1 MTNLIVYDFDGT
13 IYNGDSFVDFWKFII
28 KNNWLAIIFLPFQ
41 LVMAGLFFLKL
52 ISPQR
57 LKESFLT
64 FFALLAPIRQA
75 AIIESFWTTHHHKI
89 NPWIYSHFLERN
101 QQFFVCISA
110 SPEFLLAPI
119 IQDLNFQMLIG
130 SIFKVTDTKIVNQMV
145 SKNCKG
151 MEKIHRLN
159 AVFKDGYTIDQFY
172 SDHPDDAPLFK
183 LANESYLV
191 KNGKISPL
199 PDNFL

>member
-1 MTNLIVYDFDGT
+1 MSTGGRAV
-13 IYNGDSFVDFWKFII
+13 GDQCPGERPGARRG
-28 KNNWLAIIFLPFQ
+28 LAGGI
-41 LVMAGLFFLKL
+41 
-52 ISPQR
+52 
-57 LKESFLT
+57 
-64 FFALLAPIRQA
+64 
-75 AIIESFWTTHHHKI
+75 
-89 NPWIYSHFLERN
+89 PWRRI
-101 QQFFVCISA
+101 FVCISA